1 MENNNYGLIMAG
13 GVGSR
18 FWPMSTPQKPKQ
30 FLDVLGIGKSLLRL
44 TFERLQK
51 TVPSNQIYILTNTS
65 YLNLVLEQ
73 LPELTEEN
81 VLCEP
86 MRKNTAPCI
95 AFASSKI
102 YKNNPDATLIIT
114 PSDHLILN
122 ESRFNEIISTAID
135 VANNKK
141 HLVTLG
147 IAPTR
152 PDTGYGYIEFDKN
165 AKVEK
170 GEATDVIQFRE
181 KPNLE
186 TAKGFLEAG
195 NFYWNAGIFV
205 WRADVI
211 LASMELFQPALHQ
224 LFAGNLSKYGT
235 SEEVDFVYN
244 AFNRCEDI
252 SIDFAV
258 MEHAKNVSVVLSDFD
273 WSDLGTWGSLT
284 DHLKKD
290 ENTNSIIG
298 NNVFTFNSENCLV
311 NVPKNKLVLLDG
323 LKDYIVVES
332 DDMLMV
338 LKSSNEQ
345 ELKNYLKKIEQE
357 RPDFFQK

>member
-1 MENNNYGLIMAG
+1 MAG

-51 TVPSNQIYILTNTS
+51 TVPTNQIYILTNTS
-65 YLNLVLEQ
+65 YLELVLEQ
-73 LPELTEEN
+73 LPELSASQ

-95 AFASSKI
+95 AFAASKI
-102 YKNNPDATLIIT
+102 YNNNPEATLIIS
-114 PSDHLILN
+114 PSDHLIIN
-122 ESRFNEIISTAID
+122 ESRFNEIINTAIS
-135 VANNKK
+135 VANDKK

-147 IAPTR
+147 IAPSR
-152 PDTGYGYIEFDKN
+152 PDTGYGYIEFDKSKN
-165 AKVEK
+165 IEK
-170 GEATDVIQFRE
+170 GQATEVIQFRE

-186 TAKGFLEAG
+186 TAIEFLQAG

-211 LASMELFQPALHQ
+211 LDALKKFQPKLFD
-224 LFAGNLSKYGT
+224 LFANDLSNYETEKET
-235 SEEVDFVYN
+235 EFIYN
-244 AFNRCEDI
+244 AFNNCEDI

-284 DHLKKD
+284 EHLKKD

-298 NNVFTFNSENCLV
+298 NNVFAFNSENCLV

-323 LKDYIVVES
+323 LKNYIVVES
-332 DDMLMV
+332 EDMLMV

-345 ELKNYLKKIEQE
+345 ELKNYLKVIETE
-357 RPDFFQK
+357 RPDFFKK

>member
-1 MENNNYGLIMAG
+1 MKNNNYGLIMAG
-13 GVGSR
+13 GIGSR
-18 FWPMSTPQKPKQ
+18 FWPMSTPQNPKQ

-51 TVPSNQIYILTNTS
+51 TVPTDQIFILTNTS
-65 YLNLVLEQ
+65 YRELVLEQ
-73 LPELTEEN
+73 LSELTADQ

-95 AFASSKI
+95 AFAASKI
-102 YKNNPDATLIIT
+102 YKKNPDATLVIT
-114 PSDHLILN
+114 PSDHLIVN
-122 ESRFNEIISTAID
+122 ESRFNEIISTAIH
-135 VANNKK
+135 VANEKK

-152 PDTGYGYIEFDKN
+152 PDTGYGYIEFDKSAN
-165 AKVEK
+165 VSK
-170 GEATDVIQFRE
+170 GQVTDVIQFRE

-186 TAKGFLEAG
+186 TAKSFIASG
-195 NFYWNAGIFV
+195 NFYWNSGIFV

-211 LASMELFQPALHQ
+211 LQAFETFQPT
-224 LFAGNLSKYGT
+224 LFRLFSSDLSKYGT
-235 SEEVDFVYN
+235 SEESEFIYN
-244 AFNRCEDI
+244 AFDHCEDI

-284 DHLKKD
+284 EHLKKD

-298 NNVFTFNSENCLV
+298 NNVFSFNTENCLV

-332 DDMLMV
+332 ENMLMV

-345 ELKNYLKKIEQE
+345 ELKNYLKVIEAE
-357 RPDFFQK
+357 RPDFFKK

>member
-1 MENNNYGLIMAG
+1 MAG

-44 TFERLQK
+44 TFERLQN
-51 TVPSNQIYILTNTS
+51 TVPTDQIYILTNTS
-65 YLNLVLEQ
+65 YLELVLEQ
-73 LPELTEEN
+73 LPELN
-81 VLCEP
+81 ASQVLCEP

-95 AFASSKI
+95 AFAAAKI
-102 YKNNPDATLIIT
+102 YKNNPEATLIIS
-114 PSDHLILN
+114 PSDHLIIN
-122 ESRFNEIISTAID
+122 ETRFNEIINTAIT
-135 VANNKK
+135 VANQKK

-152 PDTGYGYIEFDKN
+152 PDTGYGYIEFDKSKN
-165 AKVEK
+165 ISK

-181 KPNLE
+181 KPNLQKAQE
-186 TAKGFLEAG
+186 FLEAG

-211 LASMELFQPALHQ
+211 LEALKKFQSK
-224 LFAGNLSKYGT
+224 LFALFANDLSNYETEKET
-235 SEEVDFVYN
+235 EFIYN
-244 AFNRCEDI
+244 AFNNCEDI

-284 DHLKKD
+284 EHLKKD

-332 DDMLMV
+332 EDMLMV

-345 ELKNYLKKIEQE
+345 ELKNYLKVIETE
-357 RPDFFQK
+357 RPDFFKK

>member
-1 MENNNYGLIMAG
+1 MNNNYGLIMAG

-44 TFERLQK
+44 TFERLQN
-51 TVPSNQIYILTNTS
+51 TVPTDQIYILTNTS
-65 YLNLVLEQ
+65 YLELVLEQ
-73 LPELTEEN
+73 LPELN
-81 VLCEP
+81 ASQVLCEP

-95 AFASSKI
+95 AFAAAKI
-102 YKNNPDATLIIT
+102 YKNNPEATLIIS
-114 PSDHLILN
+114 PSDHLIIN
-122 ESRFNEIISTAID
+122 ETRFNEIINTAIT
-135 VANNKK
+135 VANQKK

-152 PDTGYGYIEFDKN
+152 PDTGYGYIEFDKSKN
-165 AKVEK
+165 ISK

-181 KPNLE
+181 KPNLQKAQE
-186 TAKGFLEAG
+186 FLEAG

-211 LASMELFQPALHQ
+211 LEALKKFQSK
-224 LFAGNLSKYGT
+224 LFALFANDLSNYETEKET
-235 SEEVDFVYN
+235 EFIYN
-244 AFNRCEDI
+244 AFNNCEDI

-284 DHLKKD
+284 EHLKKD

-332 DDMLMV
+332 EDMLMV

-345 ELKNYLKKIEQE
+345 ELKNYLKVIETE
-357 RPDFFQK
+357 RPDFFKK

>member
-1 MENNNYGLIMAG
+1 MAG

-44 TFERLQK
+44 TFERLQN
-51 TVPSNQIYILTNTS
+51 TVPTDQIYILTNTS
-65 YLNLVLEQ
+65 YLELVLEQ
-73 LPELTEEN
+73 LPELKASQ

-95 AFASSKI
+95 AFAAAKI
-102 YKNNPDATLIIT
+102 YKNNPEATLIIS
-114 PSDHLILN
+114 PSDHLIIN
-122 ESRFNEIISTAID
+122 QTRFNEIINTAIT
-135 VANNKK
+135 VANEKK

-152 PDTGYGYIEFDKN
+152 PDTGYGYIEFDKSKN
-165 AKVEK
+165 ITK

-181 KPNLE
+181 KPNLQKAQE
-186 TAKGFLEAG
+186 FLEAG

-211 LASMELFQPALHQ
+211 LEALKKFQSKLFD
-224 LFAGNLSKYGT
+224 LFANDLSNYETEKEAEFIY
-235 SEEVDFVYN
+235 D
-244 AFNRCEDI
+244 AFNNCEDI

-284 DHLKKD
+284 EHLQKD

-298 NNVFTFNSENCLV
+298 NNVFAFNSENCLV

-332 DDMLMV
+332 EDMLMV

-345 ELKNYLKKIEQE
+345 ELKNYLKIIETE
-357 RPDFFQK
+357 RPDFFKK

>member
-1 MENNNYGLIMAG
+1 MKNNNYGLIMAG

-18 FWPMSTPQKPKQ
+18 FWPMSTPQNPKQ

-51 TVPSNQIYILTNTS
+51 TVPADQIYILTNTS
-65 YLNLVLEQ
+65 YLELVLEQ
-73 LPELTEEN
+73 LPELKPDQ

-95 AFASSKI
+95 AFAASKI
-102 YKNNPDATLIIT
+102 YKDNSDATLIIT
-114 PSDHLILN
+114 PSDHLIVN
-122 ESRFNEIISTAID
+122 ETRFNEIISTAID
-135 VANNKK
+135 VANQKR

-152 PDTGYGYIEFDKN
+152 PDTGYGYIEFDNKAN
-165 AKVEK
+165 VSK
-170 GEATDVIQFRE
+170 GQATDVIQFRE

-186 TAKGFLEAG
+186 TAKAFVSAG

-211 LASMELFQPALHQ
+211 LHALETFQPSLYQ
-224 LFAGNLSKYGT
+224 LFASDSSKYGT
-235 SEEVDFVYN
+235 DEEESFIYD
-244 AFNRCEDI
+244 AFYRCEDI

-258 MEHAKNVSVVLSDFD
+258 MEHAKNVSVVLADFD

-284 DHLKKD
+284 EHLNKD

-298 NNVFTFNSENCLV
+298 NNVFAFNSENCLV

-345 ELKNYLKKIEQE
+345 ELKNYLKVIETE
-357 RPDFFQK
+357 RPDFFKK

>member
-1 MENNNYGLIMAG
+1 MNNNYGLIMAG

-44 TFERLQK
+44 TFERLQN
-51 TVPSNQIYILTNTS
+51 TVPTDQIYILTNTS
-65 YLNLVLEQ
+65 YLELVLEQ
-73 LPELTEEN
+73 LPELNTTQ

-95 AFASSKI
+95 AFAAAKI
-102 YKNNPDATLIIT
+102 YKNNPEATLIIS
-114 PSDHLILN
+114 PSDHLIIN
-122 ESRFNEIISTAID
+122 ETRFNEIINTAIT
-135 VANNKK
+135 VANQKK

-152 PDTGYGYIEFDKN
+152 PDTGYGYIEFDKSKN
-165 AKVEK
+165 ISK

-181 KPNLE
+181 KPNLQKAQE
-186 TAKGFLEAG
+186 FIEAG

-211 LASMELFQPALHQ
+211 LEALKKFQSK
-224 LFAGNLSKYGT
+224 LFALFANDLSNYETEKET
-235 SEEVDFVYN
+235 EFIYN
-244 AFNRCEDI
+244 AFNNCEDI

-284 DHLKKD
+284 EHLKKD

-298 NNVFTFNSENCLV
+298 NNVFAFNSENCLV

-332 DDMLMV
+332 EDMLMV

-345 ELKNYLKKIEQE
+345 ELKNYLKVIETE
-357 RPDFFQK
+357 RPDFFKK

>member
-1 MENNNYGLIMAG
+1 MAG

-44 TFERLQK
+44 TFERLQN
-51 TVPSNQIYILTNTS
+51 TVPTDQIYILTNTS
-65 YLNLVLEQ
+65 YLELVLEQ
-73 LPELTEEN
+73 LPELNTTQ

-95 AFASSKI
+95 AFAAAKI
-102 YKNNPDATLIIT
+102 YKNNPEATLIIS
-114 PSDHLILN
+114 PSDHLIIN
-122 ESRFNEIISTAID
+122 ETRFNEIINTAIT
-135 VANNKK
+135 VANQKK

-152 PDTGYGYIEFDKN
+152 PDTGYGYIEFDKSKN
-165 AKVEK
+165 ISK

-181 KPNLE
+181 KPNLQKAQE
-186 TAKGFLEAG
+186 FIEAG

-211 LASMELFQPALHQ
+211 LEALKKFQSK
-224 LFAGNLSKYGT
+224 LFALFANDLSNYETEKET
-235 SEEVDFVYN
+235 EFIYN
-244 AFNRCEDI
+244 AFNNCEDI

-284 DHLKKD
+284 EHLKKD

-298 NNVFTFNSENCLV
+298 NNVFAFNSENCLV

-332 DDMLMV
+332 EDMLMV

-345 ELKNYLKKIEQE
+345 ELKNYLKVIETE
-357 RPDFFQK
+357 RPDFFKK

>member
-1 MENNNYGLIMAG
+1 
-13 GVGSR
+13 V
-18 FWPMSTPQKPKQ
+18 
-30 FLDVLGIGKSLLRL
+30 
-44 TFERLQK
+44 
-51 TVPSNQIYILTNTS
+51 
-65 YLNLVLEQ
+65 
-73 LPELTEEN
+73 
-81 VLCEP
+81 
-86 MRKNTAPCI
+86 
-95 AFASSKI
+95 
-102 YKNNPDATLIIT
+102 
-114 PSDHLILN
+114 N
-122 ESRFNEIISTAID
+122 ETRFNEIISTAID
-135 VANNKK
+135 VANEKQ

-165 AKVEK
+165 ANVGK
-170 GEATDVIQFRE
+170 GQATDVIQFRE

-186 TAKGFLEAG
+186 TANAFVSAG

-211 LASMELFQPALHQ
+211 LQALETFQPSLHQ
-224 LFAGNLSKYGT
+224 LFASDLSNYGT
-235 SEEVDFVYN
+235 NEEESFIYN
-244 AFNRCEDI
+244 AFDSCEDI

-284 DHLKKD
+284 EHLKKD

-298 NNVFTFNSENCLV
+298 NNVFAFNSENCLV

-345 ELKNYLKKIEQE
+345 ELKNYLKVIETE
-357 RPDFFQK
+357 RPDFFKK